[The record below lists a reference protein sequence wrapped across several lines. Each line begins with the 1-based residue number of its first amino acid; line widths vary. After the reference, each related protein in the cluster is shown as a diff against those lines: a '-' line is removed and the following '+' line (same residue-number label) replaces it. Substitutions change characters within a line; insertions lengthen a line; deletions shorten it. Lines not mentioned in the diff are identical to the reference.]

1 MSAQVRHHRHRGAR
15 LATSLLV
22 IGSVLGVLTPLAH
35 GAVRRASSPGLEHVW
50 SSAAVAEPHALAAD
64 ASGVVA
70 IGDAAIVAL
79 DTAGA
84 EQWRVGLGDERLR
97 DPLAL
102 GAGVVAL
109 SVGGDAVVALDRAT
123 GSRRWAVAVA
133 DIETLAIGTADNR
146 ERVVVVTRTGVLTVL
161 DAANGVASW
170 GAPFGANGEVVRA
183 RAFVSAGRVL
193 LAWTDQA
200 GAHVRAFSTT
210 DGTPVWGDDAPNLFS
225 MPVVDAGR
233 LFFAANE
240 RLDRK
245 KRVIARVRSL
255 AVTDGTELWSR
266 AVRGRFGYWSGT
278 LTAANEEVVSLVDL
292 NGRVTVLDA
301 TTGDVW
307 WRRATGQR
315 QLEAEPHV
323 LGTVVAMS
331 TYGTGVTA
339 LTAAEGVVV
348 TPEDVEEGS
357 TAMTIQATGAAGDR
371 LYLLVEWP
379 WGDPEVWM
387 LQAGPA

>member
-1 MSAQVRHHRHRGAR
+1 
-15 LATSLLV
+15 LD
-22 IGSVLGVLTPLAH
+22 
-35 GAVRRASSPGLEHVW
+35 HVW
-50 SSAAVAEPHALAAD
+50 SSAAVDEPRALAAD

-70 IGDAAIVAL
+70 IGDGAVVAL
-79 DTAGA
+79 DLNGG
-84 EQWRVGLGDERLR
+84 EQWRVDMDDARLR

-109 SVGGDAVVALDRAT
+109 SVGGAQVVALDRAS
-123 GSRRWAVAVA
+123 GARRWEVAVA
-133 DIETLAIGTADNR
+133 DIEALGIGLGSDGR
-146 ERVVVVTRTGVLTVL
+146 ERVLVVTRTGALTVL

-170 GAPFGANGEVVRA
+170 VAAFGADGEVVRA
-183 RAFVSAGRVL
+183 RAFVSTDRVL
-193 LAWTDQA
+193 VAWTDQA
-200 GAHVRAFSTT
+200 GAHLRAFGVS
-210 DGTPVWGDDAPNLFS
+210 DGALVWGDEAPNLFS
-225 MPVVDAGR
+225 MPVVDAER
-233 LFFAANE
+233 VFFAANE

-245 KRVIARVRSL
+245 QRAIARVRSL
-255 AVTDGTELWSR
+255 AVADGTELWSR
-266 AVRGRFGYWSGT
+266 RVRGRFGYWSGT

-292 NGRVTVLDA
+292 NGKVTVLDA
-301 TTGDVW
+301 TTGEVW

-331 TYGTGVTA
+331 TYGTGVAA
-339 LTAAEGVVV
+339 LSAASGAAVM
-348 TPEDVEEGS
+348 PEDVEAGS
-357 TAMTIQATGAAGDR
+357 TAMTIQATAAAGHR